1 MAMLIHIN
9 SWPGAGKK
17 TIGELLALRLKARF
31 VHNHHLVDLVAA
43 CCDRSDPQWQ
53 PLYDR
58 VREAAYESLAHR
70 PAGEP
75 LVMTNVMAAD
85 EVTWWTQ
92 ICELARRRSDVLV
105 PVVLTLDADEN
116 RKRLLDPTR
125 TGSKLK
131 SVEILDALRATDS
144 LLVPLDIATTL
155 VLDVSRLSPEVAVEH
170 IDAHLQRMPSHRTI

>member
-1 MAMLIHIN
+1 MLIHIN

-17 TIGELLALRLKARF
+17 TIGALLASRLEARF
-31 VHNHHLVDLVAA
+31 VHNHHLLELVAA

-58 VREAAYESLAHR
+58 VREAAYECLAHR

-75 LVMTNVMAAD
+75 LVMTNAIAED
-85 EVTWWTQ
+85 EVGWWAQ
-92 ICELARRRSDVLV
+92 ICMLARRRGDVLV

-116 RKRLLDPTR
+116 RKRLMDPR
-125 TGSKLK
+125 RAGSKLK
-131 SVEILDALRATDS
+131 SVQILDTLRAEDA

-155 VLDVSRLSPEVAVEH
+155 VLDVSRLSPEAAADH
-170 IDAHLQRMPSHRTI
+170 IEAHLQCIPKN